1 MRALVLLILA
11 LLAGCTVRMV
21 TSYKLDARVTNEG
34 NNLLTIEGESNLPEG
49 APVEAQLVD
58 KGGRRLARG
67 EGQVSDGHFFM
78 VLDVGRVPG
87 YTHHQLVV
95 DFDPIVA
102 PYTVTDLTGKRGE
115 AMTGEQVEFEAGRY
129 RLVKRL
135 DLVLEVNDRQAGYRE
150 LERGDLAGAAR
161 ELESHL
167 QRNPR
172 DVDATMRLAETYIQ
186 WRKAEQRAGTRA
198 YALFQ
203 RVVDLAPDSEQA
215 GRARL
220 WISRIDAERRARE
233 AQAELERSLKNGGR
247 FRELKAIRP
256 GRALGAISLGMPY
269 RPLARRFAPL
279 SRPDFS
285 GDGVER
291 VVFKDFNGVSVG
303 VNRRTHRVVWAATES
318 DFYELPNGLKVGS
331 VIQEFRGRM
340 RVRTPHY
347 GKVSSDSEGY
357 EVSYGDVAVDGLV
370 LTFQRRTDPTFRL
383 PVDRLYRITVV
394 ARDQDEED
402 KGSTQESEG
411 K

>member
-1 MRALVLLILA
+1 MRALVLLMVA

-21 TSYKLDARVTNEG
+21 TSYKLDARITNEA
-34 NNLLTIEGESNLPEG
+34 NNLLTVEGETNLPEG
-49 APVEAQLVD
+49 APVEAQLLD

-67 EGQVSDGHFFM
+67 EGQVRDGHYFV

-102 PYTVTDLTGKRGE
+102 PYSVTDLTGKRGE
-115 AMTGEQVEFEAGRY
+115 AMTGDQLEFEAGRY

-150 LERGDLAGAAR
+150 LERGDLAGAVR

-172 DVDATMRLAETYIQ
+172 DLDATMRLAETYIE

-203 RVVDLAPDSEQA
+203 RVVDLSPESEQA

-220 WISRIDAERRARE
+220 WISRIEAERRARE
-233 AQAELERSLKNGGR
+233 AQAELQRSLKNGGR
-247 FRELKAIRP
+247 FREVKTIKP
-256 GRALGAISLGMPY
+256 GRALGAITLGMPY

-285 GDGVER
+285 GGGVEK

-303 VNRRTHRVVWAATES
+303 VDRRTHKIVWAATES

-331 VIQEFRGRM
+331 VIQEFRGKM
-340 RVRTPHY
+340 RVRTPRY

-357 EVSYGDVAVDGLV
+357 EVSYGDVPLDGLV

-383 PVDRLYRITVV
+383 PVDRLHRITVV
-394 ARDQDEED
+394 AREQAEEERSDQE
-402 KGSTQESEG
+402 ESEEG
-411 K
+411 